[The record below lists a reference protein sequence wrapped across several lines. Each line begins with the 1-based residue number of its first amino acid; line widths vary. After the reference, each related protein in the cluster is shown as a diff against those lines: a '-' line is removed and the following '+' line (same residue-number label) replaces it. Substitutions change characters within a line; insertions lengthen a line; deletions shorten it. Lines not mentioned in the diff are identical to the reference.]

1 MDRRSVLRTTAI
13 GLPAVALSDQ
23 PATSAEAASGSTTTS
38 AAHAGTTAAGTGAEI
53 VLLGTAGGPLL
64 GPGRSGVSSALVVD
78 GHVYLIDAGHG
89 AVDQFVRAG
98 LPLPGLTGIFVTHLH
113 SDHITD
119 LYNLLWLT
127 TGGIGTVGHAVD
139 VYGPGRAGHLPD
151 PFPAGRTVPTVSVR
165 NPTPGLDDLIRLQIE
180 ATAYDINIRMRD
192 EAWPDPRPLIR
203 THEVRLPR
211 VGASARG
218 PVAPPTRSFPVMSD
232 ARVRVTATLVDHAP
246 VFPSFAYRFDTAYG
260 SVVFSGDTAPTKN
273 LVTLAR
279 GADVLVHEAIDVDIV
294 RASGLDEAKIRHLL
308 TSHTDSTLVGGIA
321 AAAGV
326 PTLVLN
332 HLSPGNPA
340 LVPDTTWS
348 RKAATGY
355 AGTVVVGHDLQ
366 RVSLTRR

>member
-13 GLPAVALSDQ
+13 GLPAVALAETLA
-23 PATSAEAASGSTTTS
+23 PAASSAAPRAAEAPAEASAEAS
-38 AAHAGTTAAGTGAEI
+38 AKAEI

-64 GPGRSGVSSALVVD
+64 GPGRTGVSSALVVD
-78 GHVYLIDAGHG
+78 GFVYLIDVGHG

-98 LPLPGLTGIFVTHLH
+98 LPLAGLSGIFVTHLH

-139 VYGPGRAGHLPD
+139 VYGPGPAGRLPD
-151 PFPAGRTVPTVSVR
+151 PFPAGRTVPTISPR
-165 NPTPGLDDLIRLQIE
+165 NPTPGLADLIRLQIE

-203 THEVRLPR
+203 PHEIKIPR
-211 VGASARG
+211 AAAR
-218 PVAPPTRSFPVMSD
+218 PFKIMTD
-232 ARVRVTATLVDHAP
+232 DRVRVTATLVDHAP
-246 VFPSFAYRFDTAYG
+246 VVPSFAYRFDTAYG
-260 SVVFSGDTAPTKN
+260 SVVFSGDTAPSPN

-279 GADVLVHEAIDVDIV
+279 GADILVHEAIDVDVV

-308 TSHTDSTLVGGIA
+308 SSHTDSTVVGALA
-321 AAAGV
+321 AEARV

-340 LVPDTTWS
+340 VVPDATWL
-348 RKAATGY
+348 RKASTGY
-355 AGTVVVGHDLQ
+355 GGTVLVGNDQQ
-366 RVSLTRR
+366 RVTLGGRR